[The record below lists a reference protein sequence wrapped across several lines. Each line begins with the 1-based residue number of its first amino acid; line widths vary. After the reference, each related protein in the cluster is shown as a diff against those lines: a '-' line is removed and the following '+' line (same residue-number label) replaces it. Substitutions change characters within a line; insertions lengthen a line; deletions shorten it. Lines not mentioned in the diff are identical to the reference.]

1 MFQHPDVRIFQF
13 SMLVMMVLFMGSFSK
28 SSHAVEDAIIA
39 VVNDEIITLQDLRQY
54 IRETY
59 VGLTAEG
66 YAEDTIRQIMLDM
79 EINGLQKLIED
90 RLILSKATKLGMTI
104 PDKRVD
110 EEVATVKKKYP
121 SEELF
126 QQSLIAHGA
135 TLTDLRNKITEQLKK
150 RYVIDHE
157 IRSKIYV
164 SPQEVT
170 KYYSENTDKFKA
182 DEHMVLDSLFLP
194 FGENKVLA
202 FQKAKEALDLISSG
216 ENFTAVTRLYSS
228 APSIGKVTRGQL
240 VSSVEEKIFTLHV
253 GDVSE
258 IIEVP
263 TGLYIFK
270 VTGKQEARVA
280 PLGDVK
286 EEITNIIFNQKFHER
301 LEKWMQELR
310 LGAYIEVKK

>member
-1 MFQHPDVRIFQF
+1 MFKRPNRFIFYF
-13 SMLVMMVLFMGSFSK
+13 CLLGIILITGSLSK
-28 SSHAVEDAIIA
+28 QGHAVQDAIIA

-59 VGLTAEG
+59 VGLVAEG
-66 YAEDTIRQIMLDM
+66 YAEDAIRQIMLDM

-90 RLILSKATKLGMTI
+90 RLILSKATKMGMTI
-104 PDKRVD
+104 PAKRVD
-110 EEVATVKKKYP
+110 EEVAAVKRKYP

-150 RYVIDHE
+150 RFVIDHE

-170 KYYSENTDKFKA
+170 QFYNENSDKFKA
-182 DEHMVLDSLFLP
+182 DEHMMLDSLFLP
-194 FGENKVLA
+194 FGENRELA
-202 FQKAKEALDLISSG
+202 FQKANEALGLISSG
-216 ENFTAVTRLYSS
+216 EDFTAVTRLYSNT
-228 APSIGKVTRGQL
+228 PSIGKVPRGQL
-240 VSSVEEKIFTLHV
+240 INSVEEKIFALNV
-253 GDVSE
+253 GEVSD

-270 VTGKQEARVA
+270 VTGKQDARIA
-280 PLGDVK
+280 PLNDVK
-286 EEITNIIFNQKFHER
+286 EEITNIIFNRKFRER
-301 LEKWMQELR
+301 LDKWMQELR
-310 LGAYIEVKK
+310 FGAYIEIKK